1 MNSKIRKSLFTY
13 QVSIVNRILVDS
25 VMHFIQ
31 YTGLLFAS
39 DFLGLHFIKF
49 IRIFRLRIKSLF
61 SRKFDLKCS
70 CPEFCMGDQ
79 KLIHLYKDF
88 SFLRNFTFSAVW
100 DRKISLLAQCY
111 YSEPFR
117 IIFIIAAE
125 LYLSSKLQIHAPRF
139 RAKS

>member
-88 SFLRNFTFSAVW
+88 SFFEKFYLLSRVGQKDKSFGSMLLLGTISNNF
-100 DRKISLLAQCY
+100 Y
-111 YSEPFR
+111 YSSRTVFE
-117 IIFIIAAE
+117 
-125 LYLSSKLQIHAPRF
+125 
-139 RAKS
+139 